1 MVVRWAPRE
10 TTTYNVERKY
20 TVSISTN
27 SSGRWRHNYALEGA
41 EGALEKKQG
50 FSGRR
55 VLRAQSE
62 WAVFLAMFSG
72 LAKSKPIT
80 LVRNY

>member
-55 VLRAQSE
+55 VLRAHPIKS
-62 WAVFLAMFSG
+62 VFLATFSG
-72 LAKSKPIT
+72 LARTKSMI
-80 LVRNY
+80 LIRNY

>member
-1 MVVRWAPRE
+1 MW
-10 TTTYNVERKY
+10 RKIY

-27 SSGRWRHNYALEGA
+27 SSGGLRHNYALEGA

-55 VLRAQSE
+55 VSRAWSE

-72 LAKSKPIT
+72 LAKPKPIT
-80 LVRNY
+80 LVAIIK